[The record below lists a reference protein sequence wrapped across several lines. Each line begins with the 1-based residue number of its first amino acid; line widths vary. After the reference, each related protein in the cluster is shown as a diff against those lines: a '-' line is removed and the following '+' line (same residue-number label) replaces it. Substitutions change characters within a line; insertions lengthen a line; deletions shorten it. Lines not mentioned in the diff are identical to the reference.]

1 MKEKVINR
9 LVELLNEQIDQK
21 AEELYNDGFLWPEE
35 NFIVV
40 FTEYHGKDIELYLYP
55 DSRKDQIWVMNDG
68 VAYSNVERY
77 LEEQLPTYDMAMN
90 NVVSRI
96 AREQRYS

>member
-9 LVELLNEQIDQK
+9 LVVLLNKEIDQK
-21 AEELYNDGFLWPEE
+21 AEELYNTGQLWPEE

-40 FTEYHGKDIELYLYP
+40 FTEYQGKDIELYLYP

-68 VAYSNVERY
+68 VAYSNVERC

-90 NVVSRI
+90 NAIRRI
-96 AREQRYS
+96 AYEQRYS